1 MVKTQSGYTF
11 REEVGNTITHILGM
25 MFSVCATSVL
35 VTLSCFW
42 GDCWSIVSC
51 AIFGA
56 SMLLVYTASSVYHAV
71 QNERAKQLL
80 KKLDHI
86 AIYYLI
92 AGSYTP
98 FLLVPMRSELGWWM
112 FGIVW
117 GLALAGTLLKIFM
130 PPSGTK
136 LWSVGLYL
144 AMGWLIVFVSGKL
157 FACIP
162 GVSIVFLILG
172 GLFYSVGIAFYIKKN
187 WEFSHAIWH
196 MFVLLGT
203 MMHFFSVLFAC
214 VRTEV

>member
-1 MVKTQSGYTF
+1 
-11 REEVGNTITHILGM
+11 
-25 MFSVCATSVL
+25 
-35 VTLSCFW
+35 
-42 GDCWSIVSC
+42 
-51 AIFGA
+51 
-56 SMLLVYTASSVYHAV
+56 MLLVYTASSVYHAV

-172 GLFYSVGIAFYIKKN
+172 GLFYSVGIVFYIKKN